1 MKNRAVAAFSWLLA
15 QKCVVEGV
23 TATSCATY
31 SYGMT
36 WPLRTG
42 VFAAGVLFAAGN
54 GWSQDPELDQARAG
68 VAIVS
73 AEPSDAVEMK
83 VLDPRNDLGQ
93 AELIERLQNVV
104 WTERQAPQEGV
115 PPAVASSMFTTMF
128 QAVAGGGSGSQ
139 DLARLRTKRPE

>member
-1 MKNRAVAAFSWLLA
+1 
-15 QKCVVEGV
+15 
-23 TATSCATY
+23 
-31 SYGMT
+31 MT
-36 WPLRTG
+36 WPLRIGALATG
-42 VFAAGVLFAAGN
+42 VLLTAGN
-54 GWSQDPELDQARAG
+54 GWAQGPEDDQSRAS

-73 AEPSDAVEMK
+73 AEPTDAVEMK
-83 VLDPRNDLGQ
+83 VLDPRGDLGQ

-139 DLARLRTKRPE
+139 DLARLRSKRPE